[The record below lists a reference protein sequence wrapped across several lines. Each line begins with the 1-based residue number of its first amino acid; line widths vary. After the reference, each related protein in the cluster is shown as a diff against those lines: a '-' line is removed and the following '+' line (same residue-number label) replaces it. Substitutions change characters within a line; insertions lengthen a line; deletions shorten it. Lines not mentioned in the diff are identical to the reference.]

1 LMSHHAG
8 QKNWTSLLLTP
19 EVIVLCLQYF
29 CLSFVWY
36 FYITWLPTYLREAR
50 GQTAGHAAA
59 LSVLPL
65 LFGGFGSILS
75 GLAPARLPR
84 RVIAISGFL
93 CTAVLLFAF
102 LRIQSVLGA
111 MLCMALASLCGDLT
125 MPISWNACVEI
136 GGSYT
141 ATVAATMNMLGNLAG
156 FVTPVVGGLIL
167 QKTAGDWKPL
177 IYLMIGAALIAALC
191 WLYLDPE
198 RARLERERTLGLERL
213 QAQADAAG
221 ASL

>member
-1 LMSHHAG
+1 MG
-8 QKNWTSLLLTP
+8 
-19 EVIVLCLQYF
+19 
-29 CLSFVWY
+29 
-36 FYITWLPTYLREAR
+36 
-50 GQTAGHAAA
+50 
-59 LSVLPL
+59 
-65 LFGGFGSILS
+65 
-75 GLAPARLPR
+75 
-84 RVIAISGFL
+84 
-93 CTAVLLFAF
+93 
-102 LRIQSVLGA
+102 
-111 MLCMALASLCGDLT
+111 LASLCGDLT

-177 IYLMIGAALIAALC
+177 IYLMIGAAVIAALC

-198 RARLERERTLGLERL
+198 RARLERERVLGLERL
-213 QAQADAAG
+213 RAQADAAG